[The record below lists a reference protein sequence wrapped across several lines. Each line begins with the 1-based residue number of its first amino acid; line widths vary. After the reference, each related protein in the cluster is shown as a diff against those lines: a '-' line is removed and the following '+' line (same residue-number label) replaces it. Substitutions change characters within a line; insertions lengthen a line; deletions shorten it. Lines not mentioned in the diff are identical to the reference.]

1 MLAFK
6 ILSPQNKADA
16 SLLESVNVDE
26 VIWQGTKLLQ
36 EVGEH
41 CHPLASRY
49 LHWFQKLERKL
60 PTLSLER
67 ANNNQSVPGAAVSS
81 TAEPAIAGYVH
92 KVSPGDVSDPHVVD
106 ERLCNDSLMVSS
118 EELFEIENM
127 LFSTGWAD
135 FADS

>member
-16 SLLESVNVDE
+16 GLLESVNVDE

-60 PTLSLER
+60 PTLSLEK
-67 ANNNQSVPGAAVSS
+67 ASNNQNISGAAVTS
-81 TAEPAIAGYVH
+81 TAKPANAEYVH
-92 KVSPGDVSDPHVVD
+92 TVSPGDFSDPHVVD
-106 ERLCNDSLMVSS
+106 GRPFDGSLMVSS

-127 LFSTGWAD
+127 FFSTGWAD
-135 FADS
+135 LVVS

>member
-6 ILSPQNKADA
+6 ILSPQNKADTG
-16 SLLESVNVDE
+16 LLESVNVDE

-36 EVGEH
+36 EVGER

-67 ANNNQSVPGAAVSS
+67 ANNNQNMSGAAVSS
-81 TAEPAIAGYVH
+81 TAKPANAEYIH
-92 KVSPGDVSDPHVVD
+92 NVSPGDVSDPHVVD
-106 ERLCNDSLMVSS
+106 EQPFDDSLMVSS

-127 LFSTGWAD
+127 FFSTGWAD
-135 FADS
+135 LVGS

>member
-6 ILSPQNKADA
+6 ILSPQSKADTG
-16 SLLESVNVDE
+16 LLESVNVDE

-36 EVGEH
+36 EVGER

-67 ANNNQSVPGAAVSS
+67 ANNNQNMSGAAVSS
-81 TAEPAIAGYVH
+81 TAKPANAEYIH

-106 ERLCNDSLMVSS
+106 EQPFDDSLMVSS

-127 LFSTGWAD
+127 FFSTGWAD
-135 FADS
+135 LVGS

>member
-6 ILSPQNKADA
+6 ILSPQNKADTG
-16 SLLESVNVDE
+16 LLESVNVDE

-36 EVGEH
+36 EVGER

-67 ANNNQSVPGAAVSS
+67 ANNNQNMSGAAVSS
-81 TAEPAIAGYVH
+81 TAKPANAEYIH
-92 KVSPGDVSDPHVVD
+92 NVSPGDVSDLHVVD
-106 ERLCNDSLMVSS
+106 EQPFDDSLMVSS

-127 LFSTGWAD
+127 FFSTGWAD
-135 FADS
+135 LVGS

>member
-6 ILSPQNKADA
+6 ILSPQNKADTG
-16 SLLESVNVDE
+16 LLESVNVDE

-67 ANNNQSVPGAAVSS
+67 ANNNQIISVAAVSS
-81 TAEPAIAGYVH
+81 TAKPTNAEYIH
-92 KVSPGDVSDPHVVD
+92 KVSPGGVSDPHVVD
-106 ERLCNDSLMVSS
+106 EQPFDDSLMVSS

-127 LFSTGWAD
+127 FFSTGWAD
-135 FADS
+135 LVGS